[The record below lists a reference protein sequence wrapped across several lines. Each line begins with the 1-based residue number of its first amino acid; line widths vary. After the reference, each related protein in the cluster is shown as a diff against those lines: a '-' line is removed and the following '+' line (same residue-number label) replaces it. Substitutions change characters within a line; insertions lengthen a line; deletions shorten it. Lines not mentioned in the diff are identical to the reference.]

1 MQCNCVPGLKAE
13 PITPAENPRLG
24 GPGEGSLLNGDCL
37 WERVKVAEVP
47 PKTLRQRAR
56 EQEMAHSLNLA
67 GTVMT
72 KRLLRNEMTN
82 PIAKRQGVKEEFV
95 KRLLVPRRTRA
106 VVETRPNVRRR
117 ATNLFC
123 DASVPP
129 VVRAKKTLALVDI
142 PTSQSSSKGEEHDA
156 RHLDVC
162 VESGTRAS

>member
-1 MQCNCVPGLKAE
+1 
-13 PITPAENPRLG
+13 
-24 GPGEGSLLNGDCL
+24 
-37 WERVKVAEVP
+37 
-47 PKTLRQRAR
+47 
-56 EQEMAHSLNLA
+56 
-67 GTVMT
+67 MT